1 MLGIF
6 LFVQAR
12 AMDIPDLD
20 VATVV
25 STGVCDAKCEYQTEF
40 ATNGMPL
47 VPASVN
53 LKTEL

>member
-1 MLGIF
+1 MLGIC

-12 AMDIPDLD
+12 AMDIPVLD

-25 STGVCDAKCEYQTEF
+25 STWVCDAKCEYKTEF

-47 VPASVN
+47 VPTSVN